1 MANDDFKKI
10 IVKNVEL
17 KYPRLGETF
26 RYNAAERRS
35 EPCKPTANGAAWS
48 LSWVMKGDEAKALFM
63 DLKAHY
69 AATGA
74 KAPFTTVFGMQK
86 QEDGTVLFRAKRNG
100 TKSNGEVNNPPIVIG
115 GDKMP
120 LVDRNIWSG
129 SVGTIRCWAAP
140 VTDPDGNGG
149 ISLFVDA
156 VQVTEAVY
164 GGGGLDDF
172 DDVGPT
178 KKTGAGEGDDPFGS
192 AAPADDPFSPTAK
205 HAPAASQQVMDDE
218 IPW

>member
-1 MANDDFKKI
+1 MAKDDFKKI
-10 IVKNVEL
+10 ICKDVEF
-17 KYPRLGETF
+17 KFPRLNETF
-26 RYNAAERRS
+26 RFNTAERKS

-48 LSWVMKGDEAKALFM
+48 ISWVMKTNDAKALFA

-86 QEDGTVLFRAKRNG
+86 QEDGTVVFRAKRNG
-100 TKSNGEVNNPPIVIG
+100 TKSSGEVNDPPIVIG
-115 GDKMP
+115 GDKQP
-120 LVDRNIWSG
+120 LADRNIWSG
-129 SVGTIRCWAAP
+129 SKGTIRCWAAP

-149 ISLFVDA
+149 ISLFMDA

-178 KKTGAGEGDDPFGS
+178 KQAGDDDPFGA
-192 AAPADDPFSPTAK
+192 AAPADDPFAASEK
-205 HAPAASQQVMDDE
+205 PAATRQALDDE